1 MKRKGFTLIELL
13 VVIAIIGI
21 LAAILLPALARAREA
36 ARRASCQNNL
46 KQWGLVLKMYAN
58 ESSGQKFPPLMHQ
71 GAPGSG
77 GNLNTGLWTPWC
89 SDIYPEYIT
98 DPNVYICPSNS
109 DMSSEDMYVDGHCI
123 LNSDPDQ
130 DGQLGVAGSSPV
142 GFAVWWKATRSYNY
156 NSWAFNQADNNTSYK
171 DPAAMMAAWFG
182 QTPPAQIDPTE
193 LLPNQVGL
201 AFVTLGYNLTVSGN
215 PAAALD
221 MSNLEAIYG
230 ILDADLNVNSTIL
243 GLTGSSGPQQTIYRL
258 REGIE
263 RFFVTDINNPAG
275 SATAQSDL
283 PVMWDAVSIEVKDF
297 NHVPGG
303 SNVLYMDGHVEFIKY
318 PSEEWPVSRLAG
330 FTGWMNRGV

>member
-1 MKRKGFTLIELL
+1 MKRHGFTLIELL

-58 ESSGQKFPPLMHQ
+58 ESAGQKFPPLMHQ
-71 GAPGSG
+71 GITTSNP
-77 GNLNTGLWTPWC
+77 NTGLWTPWC

-109 DMSSEDMYVDGHCI
+109 DMSSEDMYVDGNCI

-130 DGQLGVAGSSPV
+130 DGQLGVATTNPV

-156 NSWAFNQADNNTSYK
+156 NSWAFNQADNDTPYM
-171 DPAAMMAAWFG
+171 DTADDMADWFG
-182 QTPPAQIDPTE
+182 QSPPPQVNPTD

-201 AFVTLGYNLTVSGN
+201 AFVTLGYKLATS
-215 PAAALD
+215 PAGTMVPALD
-221 MSNLEAIYG
+221 MSNLEAIYD
-230 ILDADLNVNSTIL
+230 ILDQDMNVDGTIL
-243 GLTGSSGPQQTIYRL
+243 TITGSAGPQQTIYRL

-275 SATAQSDL
+275 SATAQSEL
-283 PVMWDAVSIEVKDF
+283 PVMWDAVSILVENF

-318 PSEEWPVSRLAG
+318 PSDEWPVNVLAG